1 MPCRRAEARA
11 CAAGRAPVPPLRLG
25 GAPARA
31 PGRNPNPAPAPAPAE
46 PGTPGRATEGASP
59 MRELAFRLD
68 TRSSSGPG
76 SAGSGGGAASMGA
89 GSVTSGDSCV
99 DEAASAAPGPLTCGG
114 RAAPGAAWGARGG
127 RAEHA
132 GSGAGVAAR
141 DAGPG
146 HAGWEPAGAAGGGT
160 GVTSRMDATFDSL
173 YEEAN
178 SLLKNLHFMRIQ
190 RRVSAPL
197 PSPPGSPG

>member
-1 MPCRRAEARA
+1 
-11 CAAGRAPVPPLRLG
+11 VPPLRLG

-59 MRELAFRLD
+59 MRALAFRLD

-89 GSVTSGDSCV
+89 GSVTSGDSCI
-99 DEAASAAPGPLTCGG
+99 DEAASAAPAPPARGG
-114 RAAPGAAWGARGG
+114 RGAAGAAWGTRGG
-127 RAEHA
+127 RVERA
-132 GSGAGVAAR
+132 GGGMGGATR
-141 DAGPG
+141 NAGPG
-146 HAGWEPAGAAGGGT
+146 NAGWQPAGAAGGAA

-178 SLLKNLHFMRIQ
+178 SLLKNLHFMRIK
-190 RRVSAPL
+190 RRVSGPL
-197 PSPPGSPG
+197 ASPPGSPG